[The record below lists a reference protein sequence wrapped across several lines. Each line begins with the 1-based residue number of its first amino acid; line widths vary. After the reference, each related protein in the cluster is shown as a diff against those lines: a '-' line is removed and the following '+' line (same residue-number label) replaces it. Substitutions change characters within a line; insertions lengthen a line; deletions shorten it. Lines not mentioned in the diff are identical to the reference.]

1 MLQPHPASLYHLSDN
16 DSDGFT
22 YALSVARDRAAARYN
37 IGLKAEHELLDGPQ

>member
-16 DSDGFT
+16 DSDGF
-22 YALSVARDRAAARYN
+22 ALSVARDRAAARYN